1 MCIFSLYFYFSLR
14 KKRQPKRYKLITDPS
29 SMEEPLFSAHDDE
42 EEIEDDTLF
51 VRK

>member
-1 MCIFSLYFYFSLR
+1 MNSCVFSLR
-14 KKRQPKRYKLITDPS
+14 KKREPKRYTLITDPT
-29 SMEEPLFSAHDDE
+29 SMEEPLFGAQNDD

>member
-1 MCIFSLYFYFSLR
+1 M
-14 KKRQPKRYKLITDPS
+14 Q
-29 SMEEPLFSAHDDE
+29 EPLFGAHDDEE